1 MDSDMKMMLAI
12 ALIILIAVNIFFYEF
27 AI

>member
-12 ALIILIAVNIFFYEF
+12 ALLILLAVKAFFYEF

>member
-12 ALIILIAVNIFFYEF
+12 ALIILIAVKIFFYEF